1 MQRICRITQLTLWFT
16 LILMTGSGFFGC
28 AGKISD
34 INIFT
39 DAQEVQLGKQ
49 FSREIEKEM
58 KIYSDPIVTAYID
71 QLGQHLANHSQRQ
84 NITYHFKVVNT
95 EVVNAFAVP
104 GGYLYVNIGLIRAAE
119 NESELAGVIGHEIGH
134 VVGKHGVKQMTR
146 QLGLAAVAQ
155 LALGEDQSKLEQMV
169 AGLAANGVLTK
180 YSRDAE
186 READIYAV
194 QEMYDAGIDP
204 EGMATF
210 FEKLRR
216 LQKSRPSKLQQLFS
230 THPLTTER
238 ITAVRSQISR
248 LPRKVQSEEGFSTVS
263 PNQKEITTALKNA
276 ERETL
281 KSQL

>member
-1 MQRICRITQLTLWFT
+1 MQKICRISQLTLFVT
-16 LILMTGSGFFGC
+16 LFVVTGSGLFGC

-49 FSREIEKEM
+49 FSREIEKEI
-58 KIYSDPIVTAYID
+58 KIYSDPVVTAYID
-71 QLGQHLANHSQRQ
+71 QLGQHLASYSQRR

-95 EVVNAFAVP
+95 EDVNAFAVP
-104 GGYLYVNIGLIRAAE
+104 GGYLYVNIGLIRTAE

-134 VVGKHGVKQMTR
+134 VVGKHGAKQMTR
-146 QLGLAAVAQ
+146 QIGLAAMAQ
-155 LALGEDQSKLEQMV
+155 LALGEDQSKLKQMV
-169 AGLAANGVLTK
+169 AGLAANGVLMK

-210 FEKLRR
+210 FEKLRS
-216 LQKSRPSKLQQLFS
+216 LQKSKPSMLQQMFA

-238 ITAVRSQISR
+238 ITAVRSQIAR
-248 LPRKVQSEEGFSTVS
+248 LPRKSNLRKDSRRFHQIKGRLPPPSKTPKG
-263 PNQKEITTALKNA
+263 
-276 ERETL
+276 RR
-281 KSQL
+281 

>member
-1 MQRICRITQLTLWFT
+1 MQKTCRISQ
-16 LILMTGSGFFGC
+16 LILFVTLFVVIGSGLFGC
-28 AGKISD
+28 AGRIGD

-49 FSREIEKEM
+49 FSREIEKEI
-58 KIYSDPIVTAYID
+58 KIYSDPVVTAYID
-71 QLGQHLANHSQRQ
+71 QLGQHLASYSQRR

-95 EVVNAFAVP
+95 EDVNAFAVP
-104 GGYLYVNIGLIRAAE
+104 GGYLYVNIGLIRTAE

-134 VVGKHGVKQMTR
+134 VVGKHGAKQMTR
-146 QLGLAAVAQ
+146 QLGLAAMAQ
-155 LALGEDQSKLEQMV
+155 LALGEDQSKLKQMV
-169 AGLAANGVLTK
+169 AGLATNGVLMK

-216 LQKSRPSKLQQLFS
+216 LQKSKPSKLQQMFAS
-230 THPLTTER
+230 HPPTAER
-238 ITAVRSQISR
+238 IAAVRGQIAR
-248 LPRKVQSEEGFSTVS
+248 LPRKS
-263 PNQKEITTALKNA
+263 NLKKDS
-276 ERETL
+276 RRFHQIKRRLPPPSKTP
-281 KSQL
+281 QRRR

>member
-1 MQRICRITQLTLWFT
+1 MQKVSRITQLTLWVALVVIT
-16 LILMTGSGFFGC
+16 SSGLFGC
-28 AGKISD
+28 AGRISD

-49 FSREIEKEM
+49 FSRQIEQDL
-58 KIYSDPIVTAYID
+58 KIYSDPTVTAYID

-95 EVVNAFAVP
+95 EAVNAFAVP

-155 LALGEDQSKLEQMV
+155 LALGENQSKLKQMV
-169 AGLAANGVLTK
+169 AGLAANGVLMK
-180 YSRDAE
+180 YGRDAE
-186 READIYAV
+186 READGYAV

-210 FEKLRR
+210 FEKLLK
-216 LQKSRPSKLQQLFS
+216 LQKGKPSKLEQIFS
-230 THPLTTER
+230 THPPTAER
-238 ITAVRSQISR
+238 IAAVRARIAQ
-248 LPRKVQSEEGFSTVS
+248 LPRK
-263 PNQKEITTALKNA
+263 PNLK
-276 ERETL
+276 
-281 KSQL
+281 KDSQRFHQIKKRLPPPSKTSKGKR

>member
-1 MQRICRITQLTLWFT
+1 MQNICQIRQLALFAV
-16 LILMTGSGFFGC
+16 LFVVTGSGLFGC

-39 DAQEVQLGKQ
+39 DAEEVQLGKQ
-49 FSREIEKEM
+49 FSREIEKEL
-58 KIYSDPIVTAYID
+58 KIYSDPVVTAYID
-71 QLGQHLANHSQRQ
+71 QLGQHLANHSQRP

-134 VVGKHGVKQMTR
+134 VVGKHGVKQLTR

-155 LALGEDQSKLEQMV
+155 LALGEDQSKLKQMV
-169 AGLAANGVLTK
+169 ASLAANGVLTK

-210 FEKLRR
+210 FEKLRT

-248 LPRKVQSEEGFSTVS
+248 LPRKSNLRKDSRRFHQIKKRLPPPSKTPRG
-263 PNQKEITTALKNA
+263 
-276 ERETL
+276 RR
-281 KSQL
+281 

>member
-1 MQRICRITQLTLWFT
+1 MHKIRRIPQLTLFVT
-16 LILMTGSGFFGC
+16 LFMVTGSGLFGC
-28 AGKISD
+28 AGRISD

-49 FSREIEKEM
+49 FSGEIEKEM
-58 KIYSDPIVTAYID
+58 KMYSDPVVTAYID

-84 NITYHFKVVNT
+84 NITYHFRVVNT

-104 GGYLYVNIGLIRAAE
+104 GGYLYVNIGLIRAAA

-155 LALGEDQSKLEQMV
+155 LALGEDQSKLKQMV
-169 AGLAANGVLTK
+169 ANLATNGVLMK

-194 QEMYDAGIDP
+194 QEMYDASIDP

-210 FEKLRR
+210 FEKLLI
-216 LQKSRPSKLQQLFS
+216 LQKSKPSKLQQLFS
-230 THPLTTER
+230 THPPTAER
-238 ITAVRSQISR
+238 IAAVRSQIAR
-248 LPRKVQSEEGFSTVS
+248 LPRKS
-263 PNQKEITTALKNA
+263 NLK
-276 ERETL
+276 
-281 KSQL
+281 KDSQRFHQIKKRLPPPSKTPKGKR

>member
-1 MQRICRITQLTLWFT
+1 MQRICRIPQLTLFVT
-16 LILMTGSGFFGC
+16 LFVVTGSGLFGC

-49 FSREIEKEM
+49 FSREIEKEL
-58 KIYSDPIVTAYID
+58 KIYSDPVVTAYID

-84 NITYHFKVVNT
+84 NITYHFKIVNT

-155 LALGEDQSKLEQMV
+155 LALGEEQSKLKKMV
-169 AGLAANGVLTK
+169 ANLTTHGVLTK

-186 READIYAV
+186 READMYAV

-210 FEKLRR
+210 FEKLRN
-216 LQKSRPSKLQQLFS
+216 LQKSKPSRLQQMFA

-238 ITAVRSQISR
+238 ITAVRSQIAR
-248 LPRKVQSEEGFSTVS
+248 LPRKS
-263 PNQKEITTALKNA
+263 NLK
-276 ERETL
+276 
-281 KSQL
+281 KDSQRFHQIKKRLPPPPKMPKGRR

>member
-1 MQRICRITQLTLWFT
+1 MQRLCRLTQLTLSVT
-16 LILMTGSGFFGC
+16 LIVMTSSGFFGC
-28 AGKISD
+28 AGRISD

-39 DAQEVQLGKQ
+39 DAEEVQLGKQ
-49 FSREIEKEM
+49 FSREIEKEL
-58 KIYSDPIVTAYID
+58 KIYSDPVVAAYID
-71 QLGQHLANHSQRQ
+71 QLGQHLANHSQRR

-155 LALGEDQSKLEQMV
+155 LALGEEQSKLKKMV
-169 AGLAANGVLTK
+169 ANLATNGVLMK

-210 FEKLRR
+210 FEKLLK
-216 LQKSRPSKLQQLFS
+216 LQKSKPSKLQQLFS

-238 ITAVRSQISR
+238 ITAVRSQIAR
-248 LPRKVQSEEGFSTVS
+248 LPRKS
-263 PNQKEITTALKNA
+263 NLKKDS
-276 ERETL
+276 RRFHQIKKRL
-281 KSQL
+281 PPPSKMPKGRY

>member
-1 MQRICRITQLTLWFT
+1 MQKTCRISKLTLFVT
-16 LILMTGSGFFGC
+16 LFVVTGSGLFGC
-28 AGKISD
+28 AGRISD

-58 KIYSDPIVTAYID
+58 KMYSDPIVNAYID
-71 QLGQHLANHSQRQ
+71 QLGQHLANHSQRR

-155 LALGEDQSKLEQMV
+155 LALGEDQSKLKQMV

-238 ITAVRSQISR
+238 ITAVRGQIAR
-248 LPRKVQSEEGFSTVS
+248 LPRKS
-263 PNQKEITTALKNA
+263 NLKKDS
-276 ERETL
+276 RRFHQI
-281 KSQL
+281 KSRLPPPSKTPKGRR

>member
-1 MQRICRITQLTLWFT
+1 MHRTCRIPQLTLWFT
-16 LILMTGSGFFGC
+16 LFVATGSGLFGC
-28 AGKISD
+28 AGRISD

-49 FSREIEKEM
+49 FSREIEKEV

-84 NITYHFKVVNT
+84 HITYHFKVVNT
-95 EVVNAFAVP
+95 DDVNAFAVP
-104 GGYLYVNIGLIRAAE
+104 GGYLYVNIGLIRAAA

-146 QLGLAAVAQ
+146 QLGLAAMAQ
-155 LALGEDQSKLEQMV
+155 LALGENQSKLKQMV
-169 AGLAANGVLTK
+169 ANLAAGGVLMK

-186 READIYAV
+186 READGYAV

-210 FEKLRR
+210 FEKLLN
-216 LQKSRPSKLQQLFS
+216 LQKGKPSKLKQLFS
-230 THPLTTER
+230 THPPTTER
-238 ITAVRSQISR
+238 IAAVRSHIAK
-248 LPRKVQSEEGFSTVS
+248 LPRKSNLKKDSTRFHQIKKRL
-263 PNQKEITTALKNA
+263 PPPLKTPTGK
-276 ERETL
+276 R
-281 KSQL
+281 

>member
-1 MQRICRITQLTLWFT
+1 MQKNRRIPQLTLFVT
-16 LILMTGSGFFGC
+16 LFVVAGSGLFGC
-28 AGKISD
+28 AGRISD

-49 FSREIEKEM
+49 FSREIEKELE
-58 KIYSDPIVTAYID
+58 IYADPVVTAYID
-71 QLGQHLANHSQRQ
+71 QLGQHLANHSQRK
-84 NITYHFKVVNT
+84 NITYHFKVVDT
-95 EVVNAFAVP
+95 EVVNAFAIP
-104 GGYLYVNIGLIRAAE
+104 GGYLYVNVGLIRAAE

-169 AGLAANGVLTK
+169 AGLATNGVLTK

-186 READIYAV
+186 READMYAV

-210 FEKLRR
+210 FEKLRN
-216 LQKSRPSKLQQLFS
+216 LQKSKPSRLQQMFA

-238 ITAVRSQISR
+238 ITAVRSQIAR
-248 LPRKVQSEEGFSTVS
+248 LPRKS
-263 PNQKEITTALKNA
+263 NLK
-276 ERETL
+276 
-281 KSQL
+281 KDSQRFHQIKKRLPPPAKTPKGKR

>member
-1 MQRICRITQLTLWFT
+1 MQKNRRIPQLTLFVT
-16 LILMTGSGFFGC
+16 LFIVTGSGLFGC

-49 FSREIEKEM
+49 FSREIEKEL
-58 KIYSDPIVTAYID
+58 KIYSDPVVTAYID
-71 QLGQHLANHSQRQ
+71 QLGQHLAGYSQRK

-95 EVVNAFAVP
+95 DVVNAFAVP

-134 VVGKHGVKQMTR
+134 VVAKHGVKQMTR

-155 LALGEDQSKLEQMV
+155 LALGEDQSKLKQMV
-169 AGLAANGVLTK
+169 ANLAANGVLMK

-210 FEKLRR
+210 FEKLRK
-216 LQKSRPSKLQQLFS
+216 LQKSKPSKLAQMFA
-230 THPLTTER
+230 THPPTAER
-238 ITAVRSQISR
+238 IAAVRSQIAR
-248 LPRKVQSEEGFSTVS
+248 LPRKS
-263 PNQKEITTALKNA
+263 NLK
-276 ERETL
+276 
-281 KSQL
+281 KDSQRFHQIKKRLPPPSKTPKGKR

>member
-1 MQRICRITQLTLWFT
+1 MQKICRIAQLTLWVT
-16 LILMTGSGFFGC
+16 LVLITSSGFFGC

-34 INIFT
+34 INIFSDT
-39 DAQEVQLGKQ
+39 QEVQLGKQ
-49 FSREIEKEM
+49 FSHQIEQEM
-58 KIYSDPIVTAYID
+58 QIYSDPIVTAYID
-71 QLGQHLANHSQRQ
+71 QLGQHLANHSQRR
-84 NITYHFKVVNT
+84 NLTYHFKVVNT

-104 GGYLYVNIGLIRAAE
+104 GGYLYVNLGLIRAAA

-155 LALGEDQSKLEQMV
+155 LALGEDQNKLEQMV
-169 AGLAANGVLTK
+169 TGLAANGVLMK

-210 FEKLRR
+210 FEKLLK
-216 LQKSRPSKLQQLFS
+216 LQKSKLSKLEQIFS
-230 THPLTTER
+230 THPLTAER
-238 ITAVRSQISR
+238 IAAVRSQIAR
-248 LPRKVQSEEGFSTVS
+248 LPRKS
-263 PNQKEITTALKNA
+263 NLKGD
-276 ERETL
+276 
-281 KSQL
+281 SQRFHQIKKRLPPPSKTPKGKH

>member
-1 MQRICRITQLTLWFT
+1 MQYICRTRQLALFVA
-16 LILMTGSGFFGC
+16 LFVVTGSGLFGC

-39 DAQEVQLGKQ
+39 DAEEVQLGKQ

-58 KIYSDPIVTAYID
+58 KIYTDPVVTAYID

-84 NITYHFKVVNT
+84 NITYHFKVVDT

-134 VVGKHGVKQMTR
+134 VVGKHGVKQLTR

-210 FEKLRR
+210 FEKLRK
-216 LQKSRPSKLQQLFS
+216 LQKSRPSKLQQLFA

-248 LPRKVQSEEGFSTVS
+248 LPRKSNLRKDSRRFHQIKKRLPPPPQMPKG
-263 PNQKEITTALKNA
+263 K
-276 ERETL
+276 R
-281 KSQL
+281 

>member
-1 MQRICRITQLTLWFT
+1 MQKVSRITQLTLWVALVVIT
-16 LILMTGSGFFGC
+16 SSGLFGC
-28 AGKISD
+28 AGRISD

-58 KIYSDPIVTAYID
+58 KIYSDPVVTAYID
-71 QLGQHLANHSQRQ
+71 QLGQHLANHSQRG

-95 EVVNAFAVP
+95 DVVNAFAVP

-134 VVGKHGVKQMTR
+134 IVGKHGVKQMTR

-155 LALGEDQSKLEQMV
+155 LALGEDQNKLEQMV
-169 AGLAANGVLTK
+169 AGLAANGVLMK

-186 READIYAV
+186 READGHAV

-210 FEKLRR
+210 FEKLLK
-216 LQKSRPSKLQQLFS
+216 LQKGKPSKLEQMFS
-230 THPLTTER
+230 THPPTTER
-238 ITAVRSQISR
+238 ITAVRYRIAK
-248 LPRKVQSEEGFSTVS
+248 LPRKS
-263 PNQKEITTALKNA
+263 NLK
-276 ERETL
+276 RD
-281 KSQL
+281 SQRFHQIKKRLPPPSKTSKGKR

>member
-1 MQRICRITQLTLWFT
+1 MQKICRITQLTLFIT
-16 LILMTGSGFFGC
+16 LFAVTGSGFFGC
-28 AGKISD
+28 AGTISD
-34 INIFT
+34 LNIFS

-58 KIYSDPIVTAYID
+58 KIYSDPTVTAYIA

-84 NITYHFKVVNT
+84 NITYHFKVVDT

-146 QLGLAAVAQ
+146 QLGLTAVAQ
-155 LALGEDQSKLEQMV
+155 LALGENQSKLKQMV
-169 AGLAANGVLTK
+169 AGLAANGVLMK
-180 YSRDAE
+180 YGRDAE
-186 READIYAV
+186 READGYAV

-210 FEKLRR
+210 FEKLLK
-216 LQKSRPSKLQQLFS
+216 LQKGKPSKLEQMFS
-230 THPLTTER
+230 THPPTAER
-238 ITAVRSQISR
+238 IAAVRSQIAK
-248 LPRKVQSEEGFSTVS
+248 LPRKSNMKKDSQRFHQIKKRLPPPSKTSTG
-263 PNQKEITTALKNA
+263 K
-276 ERETL
+276 R
-281 KSQL
+281 

>member
-1 MQRICRITQLTLWFT
+1 MQKNRRISQLTLFVA
-16 LILMTGSGFFGC
+16 LFVVTGSGLFGC
-28 AGKISD
+28 ASTISD

-49 FSREIEKEM
+49 FSREIEKEI
-58 KIYSDPIVTAYID
+58 KIYTDPVVTAYID

-84 NITYHFKVVNT
+84 NITYHFKVVDT

-134 VVGKHGVKQMTR
+134 VVGKHGVKQLTR

-155 LALGEDQSKLEQMV
+155 LALGEDQSKLKQMV

-210 FEKLRR
+210 FEKLRTDSGKANR
-216 LQKSRPSKLQQLFS
+216 RSSNSFSR
-230 THPLTTER
+230 HIR
-238 ITAVRSQISR
+238 
-248 LPRKVQSEEGFSTVS
+248 
-263 PNQKEITTALKNA
+263 
-276 ERETL
+276 
-281 KSQL
+281 